1 MGSAVAA
8 ASRASTTDRPIRVM
22 VVDDAVVIR
31 SLLTRWIEAEA
42 DMKVTA
48 SLRSGNEA
56 VAELDRHEADVV
68 LLDVDMPDLD
78 GIAALP
84 LLLQKKSDLVVIMVS
99 TLTRRSAETSL
110 RALSC
115 GAADYIPKPHSAYD
129 TTVQA
134 SFRRELI
141 EKVRTLGRNRALSP
155 SLVPGQAPV
164 RLPSARSAYAPT
176 QPHDIAT
183 AVPRREIVLRPF
195 SPIPPCALLVGSS
208 TGGPQALA
216 SLVGQLAVEKLRAPV
231 LITQHM
237 PPMFT
242 TVLAEHLSRLT
253 TATLREAEHNEPV
266 LPGHVYVAP
275 GGRHMRVKGDGAEAR
290 IELGDDA
297 AIHFCRPA
305 VDAMFTSAASV
316 WGAGC
321 LAVVL
326 TGMGS
331 DGLQGAGK
339 IVAAGGSV
347 IAQDEASSVVWGMP
361 RVVAQA
367 GLCAA
372 VLPLERIAPRITQ
385 LFSGGR
391 S

>member
-1 MGSAVAA
+1 MGPAVAA

-56 VAELDRHEADVV
+56 VAELGRHEADVV

-84 LLLQKKSDLVVIMVS
+84 LLLQKKPDLVVIMVS

-129 TTVQA
+129 TTVQV

-155 SLVPGQAPV
+155 SLVPGQSP
-164 RLPSARSAYAPT
+164 ARTAYAPA

-183 AVPRREIVLRPF
+183 AAPRREIVLRPF
-195 SPIPPCALLVGSS
+195 SPISPCALLVGSS

-216 SLVGQLAVEKLRAPV
+216 SLVGQLPVEKLRAPV

-253 TATLREAEHNEPV
+253 TVTLREAEHDEPV
-266 LPGHVYVAP
+266 VPGHVYVAP
-275 GGRHMRVKGDGAEAR
+275 GGRHMRVKSDGADTR

-297 AIHFCRPA
+297 AIHFCKPA
-305 VDAMFTSAASV
+305 VDAMFMSAASV

-385 LFSGGR
+385 LFSGAR